1 MSRVL
6 FLFYYE
12 LYISFNIPGDEYD
25 SSRLGSLIMMLETGD
40 DDSDDDNDYNH
51 DDNDGNVHDA

>member
-6 FLFYYE
+6 FLIYYE

-40 DDSDDDNDYNH
+40 DDDDDNDND
-51 DDNDGNVHDA
+51 DDNDDDNVHDA